1 MIEAGSRYREIR
13 SRSAAV
19 FDLDARLPGPVFKGG
34 AEDALFG
41 QFDAVLAPDFWRAL
55 RAMATWH
62 GDAFVEL
69 LVLEPE
75 CEEFYLPEYQ
85 IYPAFSL
92 SVEAGVDDYWASI
105 GREPG
110 GDVMGSIAISAN
122 VIAVTGHSGKWGCW
136 GERDAELAVF
146 AGFPTTAAR
155 DEWRSDYGPFLG
167 ASEALESYLPLAF
180 GSRTVPDAYAERLMA
195 NYSSQG

>member
-1 MIEAGSRYREIR
+1 MIEARSVYREIR

-19 FDLDARLPGPVFKGG
+19 FDLQARLPGPVFKGG

-41 QFDAVLAPDFWRAL
+41 QFDAVLAPEFWPAL
-55 RAMATWH
+55 RAMAAWH

-75 CEEFYLPEYQ
+75 CEAFYLPEYQ
-85 IYPAFSL
+85 LYPAFSL
-92 SVEAGVDDYWASI
+92 PVEAGVDEYWASI
-105 GREPG
+105 GLEPG

-136 GERDAELAVF
+136 GERDAEVAVF
-146 AGFPTTAAR
+146 SGLPTVAAR
-155 DEWRSDYGPFLG
+155 DEWRSEYGPFLN
-167 ASEALESYLPLAF
+167 ASEALKSYLPLVF
-180 GSRTVPDAYAERLMA
+180 GSRTVPHEYAERLLA
-195 NYSSQG
+195 NYGSGR